1 VTCLAEPFAHGR
13 LSGRAERFADV
24 WARNG
29 HRAQVARAVGSGC
42 GSHFTR
48 EPGRY
53 GIPVASEEPE
63 GIAIP
68 SAWLGV
74 EDVPILLAN
83 AFVSQFDPQS
93 RDALTLTIGQVTFPA
108 ISGSTPEERA
118 EQVQQI
124 AYVPIKPI
132 VRLGLTPRR
141 ARELIATL
149 QANLDQLDEAT
160 KLIPGDPR

>member
-1 VTCLAEPFAHGR
+1 
-13 LSGRAERFADV
+13 
-24 WARNG
+24 
-29 HRAQVARAVGSGC
+29 
-42 GSHFTR
+42 
-48 EPGRY
+48 
-53 GIPVASEEPE
+53 VASEEPE